1 MASDVQMVCQ
11 KWFTTFMYLNRSFP
25 TGLKKK
31 FKVVFDNNAFGGEI
45 SLSGRGSDL
54 DQTKR
59 IQEELPKLFKEF
71 SIASIIDVPCGD
83 QNWIAKIEL
92 GSIKYTGA
100 DIVSDLISEN
110 QTLYGKQTRSFIEL
124 DITKAI
130 PPRADLILCRDL
142 LVHLNTR
149 EIRKALRN
157 IKLSGSQFL
166 LTTTFTD
173 NREYKNLPIIT
184 RSVGWR
190 PINLQSAPFS
200 FPEPLRIVNEGC
212 TEGMGLFADKSLAL
226 WRLSELNV

>member
-1 MASDVQMVCQ
+1 MACDKQLVCQ
-11 KWFTTFMYLNRSFP
+11 KWFTTFMYLNRGLP
-25 TGLKKK
+25 TKLKKK
-31 FKVVFDNNAFGGEI
+31 FREVFENNAFGGEI

-83 QNWIAKIEL
+83 QNWIPKIDL

-100 DIVSDLISEN
+100 DIVPELISEN
-110 QTLYGKQTRSFIEL
+110 RSLYGKQSRSFIEL
-124 DITKAI
+124 DITKEI
-130 PPRADLILCRDL
+130 PPRADLVLCRDL
-142 LVHLNTR
+142 LVHLNTQ
-149 EIRKALRN
+149 EIRKALLN
-157 IKLSGSQFL
+157 IKLSGSEFL
-166 LTTTFTD
+166 LTTTFTGI
-173 NREYKNLPIIT
+173 RKYKNLPTIT

-190 PINLQSAPFS
+190 PINLQLVPFS